1 MQPPPTY
8 YTYRLA
14 SLILG
19 VPEKVMEA
27 FLREHPALESF
38 VLSNVKLTGIIIG
51 RGSYGNVEE
60 VAIPGAVCAAK
71 SIHDLL
77 LDPNVVRAA
86 DMNKASTQFV
96 TECQLLSIV
105 QHPNIV
111 QFLGICEVPGSQLPA
126 LVMERLAT
134 CLHNVLDPEIDPP
147 PPADA
152 PKPYIPLNLKCSILH
167 DVASGLT
174 YLHGHSPPII
184 HRDLSARNILL
195 NSGMV
200 AKIADLGMARIT
212 AHVKTVATMTKA
224 PGASVYMPPEA
235 LENHPEDKKF
245 APKDREKKAKYDSS
259 IDVFSFGVVSLFTL
273 SQTFPC
279 DLLAPTYRKGF
290 QHIARTE
297 LERRDEYM
305 QIIYREFGK
314 THSLSQMIEQCFDF
328 PENRP
333 SIDEVLGLLEKA
345 RANEKSLIN
354 TLELVQ
360 ALEMKEVHEIF
371 NSLLRLPKWCAFFSI
386 ASHARK
392 HA

>member
-1 MQPPPTY
+1 MKHPELALFVIPDVDVRPT
-8 YTYRLA
+8 
-14 SLILG
+14 G
-19 VPEKVMEA
+19 K
-27 FLREHPALESF
+27 
-38 VLSNVKLTGIIIG
+38 IIG
-51 RGSYGNVEE
+51 AGAYGSVVE
-60 VAIPGAVCAAK
+60 VAIPGAMCAAK
-71 SIHDLL
+71 QIHGFFHAEGVNKTGARE
-77 LDPNVVRAA
+77 NVSPEFI
-86 DMNKASTQFV
+86 K
-96 TECQLLSIV
+96 ECKMMSNLR
-105 QHPNIV
+105 HPHIV
-111 QFLGICEVPGSQLPA
+111 QFLGICILPV
-126 LVMERLAT
+126 LGTPTPFMVMESMVT
-134 CLHNVLDPEIDPP
+134 SLHDFLDPAIENQPSRES
-147 PPADA
+147 
-152 PKPYIPLNLKCSILH
+152 PKPCSPIPLSMKRSILH

-174 YLHGHSPPII
+174 YLHKQSII

-290 QHIARTE
+290 EHIARTE

-386 ASHARK
+386 ASYARK